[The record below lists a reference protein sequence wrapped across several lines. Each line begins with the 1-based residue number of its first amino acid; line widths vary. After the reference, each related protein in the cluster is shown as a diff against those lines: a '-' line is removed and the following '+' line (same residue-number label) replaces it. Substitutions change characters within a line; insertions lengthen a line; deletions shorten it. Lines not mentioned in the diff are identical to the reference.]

1 MKKKIKYLEL
11 EAGEACIFTN
21 YTLHGSDKN
30 TKNENRIAFTVCY
43 MDSSIF
49 HKKTGKKY
57 PPIFGENSLTQDYV
71 KNLKE
76 IPKKVYEA
84 A

>member
-1 MKKKIKYLEL
+1 MPLRL
-11 EAGEACIFTN
+11 
-21 YTLHGSDKN
+21 D
-30 TKNENRIAFTVCY
+30 NEIQRVIT
-43 MDSSIF
+43 SQ
-49 HKKTGKKY
+49 
-57 PPIFGENSLTQDYV
+57 ENSLTEDYV